1 MNAARTVSKKGT
13 EAVPASR
20 WPRNARRLHDA
31 ATVETALAGQAAR
44 LAPDLEGR
52 NPLILVVMTGGM
64 YPAAALTRHFGFPLT
79 LDYVHATRYRGETS
93 GGYLEWARR
102 PSESVTGRHVLVV
115 DDIFDEG
122 YTLQAVVEACRG
134 QDAAGVTTAVLVR
147 KQHDRGLPRDWID
160 DAALD
165 VPDAYVF
172 GCGMDYREHWR
183 QLPDIW
189 ALE

>member
-1 MNAARTVSKKGT
+1 MNAVRTVSTKGT
-13 EAVPASR
+13 EAVPVPH

-31 ATVETALAGQAAR
+31 VAVETALAGQAAR
-44 LAPDLEGR
+44 LAPGLEDR

-64 YPAAALTRHFGFPLT
+64 YPAAALTRHFGFALT
-79 LDYVHATRYRGETS
+79 LDYAHATRYRGETT
-93 GGYLEWARR
+93 GGHLEWTRR
-102 PSESVTGRHVLVV
+102 PDESVIGRHVLIV

-134 QDAAGVTTAVLVR
+134 QGAVAVTTAVLVR

-165 VPDAYVF
+165 VPDTYVF